1 MRLFDLEKAGRAD
14 RSLST
19 IRDARELVI
28 RYAQSGKK
36 RREYTWIPLY
46 FIANTEANRF
56 ATQFSGRQ
64 DARSEF

>member
-1 MRLFDLEKAGRAD
+1 
-14 RSLST
+14 
-19 IRDARELVI
+19 VI

-36 RREYTWIPLY
+36 RRTHTWIPLY
-46 FIANTEANRF
+46 FIAHTAADRF

>member
-1 MRLFDLEKAGRAD
+1 MRVAKVRQKANCN
-14 RSLST
+14 LST

-36 RREYTWIPLY
+36 RRTHTWIPLY
-46 FIANTEANRF
+46 FIAHTAADRF